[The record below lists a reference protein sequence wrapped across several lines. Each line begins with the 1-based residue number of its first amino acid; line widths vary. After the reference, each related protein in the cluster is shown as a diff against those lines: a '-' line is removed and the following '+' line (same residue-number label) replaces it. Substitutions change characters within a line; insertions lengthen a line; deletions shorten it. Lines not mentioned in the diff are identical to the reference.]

1 MMFHCFLGSGQPECD
16 WWEEKMGLRSGL
28 AVVFSLVGPASVLT
42 SITVLFNFSNPGNRS
57 QDFNLPGNTS
67 QDFNLHVTTIKLGSI
82 R

>member
-1 MMFHCFLGSGQPECD
+1 MGGFVHDVSLFSWLRSARMRLVGRK
-16 WWEEKMGLRSGL
+16 KMGLRSGL

-42 SITVLFNFSNPGNRS
+42 SITVLFNFSNPGN
-57 QDFNLPGNTS
+57 TS